1 MVLMALAN
9 IESRIPV
16 DQVIDAMR
24 EIGDAMPTQYKE
36 TACGGCAA
44 TEWAKAAEKNM
55 KNVGDGEKSSL

>member
-1 MVLMALAN
+1 MAG

-24 EIGDAMPTQYKE
+24 EIGDDMDLKYKE

-44 TEWAKAAEKNM
+44 TEWAKNWRM
-55 KNVGDGEKSSL
+55 